1 MEKELIEI
9 IEEIVKRL
17 EDADRG
23 GCEARGYFI
32 SNTSSSDD
40 PKVTGISIWL
50 DVDNMDEGDNESY
63 TQTVDELYIFED
75 HVFLITEG
83 IDTPFINQTEYFQK
97 SILEG
102 MKDALDAVKEDL
114 L

>member
-9 IEEIVKRL
+9 IKEIVKRL

-32 SNTSSSDD
+32 SNTSSDD
-40 PKVTGISIWL
+40 SEVTGISIWL

-63 TQTVDELYIFED
+63 TQTVEELYIFED

-83 IDTPFINQTEYFQK
+83 IDTPFVNQTEYYQK